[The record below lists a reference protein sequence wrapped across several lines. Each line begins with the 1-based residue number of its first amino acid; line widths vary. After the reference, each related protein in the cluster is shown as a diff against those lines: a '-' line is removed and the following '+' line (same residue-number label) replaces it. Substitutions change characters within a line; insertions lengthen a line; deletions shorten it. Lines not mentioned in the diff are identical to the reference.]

1 MSNFLIK
8 ALTTEFTEQ
17 DIISL
22 VVDISKQHKDKLFNT
37 AKSVEILNMLLSVS
51 KIKYPNRN
59 TKGIII
65 NTLNNT
71 KSKLIEVF
79 K

>member
-22 VVDISKQHKDKLFNT
+22 VVDISKQHKDKLLNT
-37 AKSVEILNMLLSVS
+37 AKSVEILNMILSVS

>member
-22 VVDISKQHKDKLFNT
+22 VVDISKQHKDKLLNT
-37 AKSVEILNMLLSVS
+37 AKSVEILNMLLSV
-51 KIKYPNRN
+51 I
-59 TKGIII
+59 
-65 NTLNNT
+65 
-71 KSKLIEVF
+71 
-79 K
+79 

>member
-22 VVDISKQHKDKLFNT
+22 VVDISKQYKDKLLNT

>member
-22 VVDISKQHKDKLFNT
+22 VVDISKQHKDKLLNT
-37 AKSVEILNMLLSVS
+37 AKSEEILNMLLSVS

>member
-22 VVDISKQHKDKLFNT
+22 VVDISKQHKDKLLNT

>member
-1 MSNFLIK
+1 MSNFSIK

-22 VVDISKQHKDKLFNT
+22 VVDISKQHKDKLLNT

>member
-22 VVDISKQHKDKLFNT
+22 VVDISKQHKDKLLNT

-71 KSKLIEVF
+71 KSKLIEVL

>member
-22 VVDISKQHKDKLFNT
+22 VVDISKQHKDKLLNT

-59 TKGIII
+59 TKSIII